1 MTIDCHTHI
10 LPPDI
15 IEKKDHYL
23 KKDSTFEALFSS
35 KNSVMATAEMLI
47 DELDQSGIS
56 SAVVLGMGWQDTGL
70 NSYVNDYILESASQN
85 PFRLYPFTG
94 INPASG
100 KAGIKEAERCANLG
114 SHGFGEIHPSFQ
126 KFNLSDKSIMENY
139 MSILEYKNLPITIH
153 CSEPVGH
160 NYPGKG
166 NASLK
171 TVQDFVIDFPKNKI
185 ILGHWGGGLPFYELM
200 PEVKLA
206 FKNVYY
212 DSAASPFL
220 YSPNVFSIMAH
231 LVDTKKMLFGSDY
244 PVIKQDRVLI
254 QLENSSLSESQKLA
268 IQHTNMKN
276 LISGSN

>member
-15 IEKKDHYL
+15 IKKKDQYL

-35 KNSVMATAEMLI
+35 KNSVMVTAETLI
-47 DELDQSGIS
+47 NELDQSGIS

-70 NSYVNDYILESASQN
+70 NSYVNDYILESSSQN

-126 KFNLSDKSIMENY
+126 KFNLNDKSIMENY

-166 NASLK
+166 TVNLK
-171 TVQDFVIDFPKNKI
+171 TIEDFVIDFPENKI

-220 YSPNVFSIMAH
+220 YSP
-231 LVDTKKMLFGSDY
+231 DTKKMLFGSDY

-276 LISGSN
+276 LIPGSN